1 MHDSLVFALVAKIL
15 VCVPPPLL
23 GQLMDGF
30 GGKAIESSGIQIQLL
45 LYQQI
50 LLCNGI
56 FFDIIHLIPSFRPII
71 LDIYVHE

>member
-45 LYQQI
+45 LYP
-50 LLCNGI
+50 GI
-56 FFDIIHLIPSFRPII
+56 DCYSRKLVYSFSASTSTNFAMQWHF
-71 LDIYVHE
+71 L